1 MVGLDELIEL
11 VGDTQDGKSLRPRG
25 NTRGD
30 LISELILEVI
40 GKNAS
45 SEKIN
50 GIWKIHSYNVDE
62 IKDELDYVVNE
73 LTKAR
78 DCVATISERID
89 Y

>member
-11 VGDTQDGKSLRPRG
+11 VGDTQDGKSLTKMSS
-25 NTRGD
+25 NGD

-40 GKNAS
+40 GKNAH

-50 GIWKIHSYNVDE
+50 GIWKINNYNIDE
-62 IKDELDYVVNE
+62 IKDGLDYVVNE
-73 LTKAR
+73 ITKAR

>member
-11 VGDTQDGKSLRPRG
+11 VGDTQDGKSLRQKG

-40 GKNAS
+40 GKNAH

-50 GIWKIHSYNVDE
+50 GIWKINNYNIDE
-62 IKDELDYVVNE
+62 IKDELDYVVKE
-73 LTKAR
+73 ITKAR
-78 DCVATISERID
+78 DCVANISERID